1 MAVAIKKLGYT
12 NIKIYNGGLK
22 DWIKS
27 GHITESI
34 EPLPEIQIHFIDVE
48 ELMTA
53 LAEADERNCID
64 NDGNP
69 LITLLDF
76 RVTEGLSQKMGA
88 DKHKIKTN
96 CQTISAPLDDFSN
109 NTQLIQS
116 IPEKGLIVS
125 VCETGNRDVF
135 LIRYLSKFDIFNIR
149 SLKYGMRSWLKA
161 NYPVERIEQTGTD

>member
-34 EPLPEIQIHFIDVE
+34 EPLPKTQVHFIDVE
-48 ELMTA
+48 ELMSA

-64 NDGNP
+64 NSGNP

-76 RVTEGLSQKMGA
+76 RVTKGLSRKMGA
-88 DKHKIKTN
+88 DKYKIKTN
-96 CQTISAPLDDFSN
+96 CQTISAQLDDFPN
-109 NTQLIQS
+109 NKPLIQS
-116 IPEKGLIVS
+116 IPKKGLIVS
-125 VCETGNRDVF
+125 ICETGNRDTF
-135 LIRYLSKFDIFNIR
+135 LIRYLSKFGISNIR

-161 NYPVERIEQTGTD
+161 NYPMERIEQTGTN